1 MRCLDGKGVDMNLGE
16 LKNRFVSEL
25 ESHYPKSEVTTFFFM
40 LAERYLKVNRADAL
54 LKVNKVVPDEVV
66 EHIDNAIARLKKYEP
81 IQYILGDTDFYGLN
95 FIVEPGVL
103 IPRPETEELV
113 DLIIKDTP
121 LNASYQLLDIGT
133 GSGCIAIT
141 LGNSLK
147 QCSVTAMDISEKA
160 LAIASK
166 NSSKNNVEIRFELH
180 DILSNSNWAQH
191 YDIVVSNPPY
201 VRMSEKQAMK
211 ANVLDHEPEIALFV
225 EDSDPLTYYE
235 AILKFCI
242 TNLNTGGRLYF
253 EINEYLGND
262 MVELVQRYEFRDV
275 ELIKDLAGKDRFIK
289 AKK

>member
-1 MRCLDGKGVDMNLGE
+1 M
-16 LKNRFVSEL
+16 
-25 ESHYPKSEVTTFFFM
+25 
-40 LAERYLKVNRADAL
+40 
-54 LKVNKVVPDEVV
+54 VPDEIV
-66 EHIDNAIARLKKYEP
+66 EHIDNAIGRLKKYEP
-81 IQYILGDTDFYGLN
+81 IQYILGDTEFYGLN

-166 NSSKNNVEIRFELH
+166 NSSKNNVAIRLELH
-180 DILSNSNWAQH
+180 DILSNSNWAQQ